1 MTWRY
6 NRRSCDVMSNFGG
19 VWKSSCYRAH
29 HMVWCLDCLLILFGF
44 SNYFFFF
51 GCRILVSD
59 FFVCIL
65 EVWNRIIVFF
75 QEGLSELS
83 SQNQHKVLLTVI
95 HSRTL
100 STIKSNSSYGSVFSF
115 LCYLVGKLS
124 REFQEANTSSE
135 RRSFSCFGEHKSV
148 SNTRGGGF
156 MSS

>member
-1 MTWRY
+1 MKVELLSSASHGMMFGLFT
-6 NRRSCDVMSNFGG
+6 NF
-19 VWKSSCYRAH
+19 VWVFK
-29 HMVWCLDCLLILFGF
+29 L
-44 SNYFFFF
+44 FFFF

-135 RRSFSCFGEHKSV
+135 RQSLSCFWEHKSI
-148 SNTRGGGF
+148 SNTRRGF
-156 MSS
+156 MSA